1 MQYLKFFLLPFCLA
15 LFITPLVRK
24 FAIKNGFVAYP
35 RPDRWH
41 KEPTALLGGIGIYL
55 ASAFAV
61 LFLGL
66 ANKNVGPNG
75 EEPVLTEEQ
84 SAECKVELEKE
95 AVLQKERRYQNDMLS
110 STLMILI
117 ASVVLTIHLKLVK
130 PR

>member
-1 MQYLKFFLLPFCLA
+1 MAGCVLA
-15 LFITPLVRK
+15 LSIGSYWFIRTNLIRYIFTEADDSYYYSTPARSRV
-24 FAIKNGFVAYP
+24 GYYDCQTV
-35 RPDRWH
+35 
-41 KEPTALLGGIGIYL
+41 
-55 ASAFAV
+55 
-61 LFLGL
+61 LGL